1 MKNPVDFLSDEIL
14 VVEISNR
21 TAWMRF
27 NRPDQ
32 LNCFTP
38 ELYRSIKDAVRVAEH
53 NDDVDTIVFTGTGR
67 SFATGGDLKEV
78 LARITDADPLPWFEF
93 VDACPFDAI
102 KSCRKTVISAV
113 NGLCYAAGLLI
124 TLMSDISI
132 GAESATF
139 AFPETRVGFAE
150 SFSVAC
156 LAGRVSW
163 SKAKYM
169 LYTGLPVSS
178 QEAERI
184 GLITE
189 VVPDDQ
195 LFNRVDEVIKEL
207 RDSSFEAQMLF
218 KEYINRLTPPLE
230 WPDLFRGLST
240 SDAVA
245 FLEKFKA
252 RGTNE
257 EGISEKA
264 AS

>member
-1 MKNPVDFLSDEIL
+1 MKNPVDFPSDEIL
-14 VVEISNR
+14 VVEVADR

-38 ELYRSIKDAVRVAEH
+38 ALYGSIKDAVRVAEH

-78 LARITDADPLPWFEF
+78 LSRITDPDPLPWFEF
-93 VDACPFDAI
+93 VDACPFDQI
-102 KSCRKTVISAV
+102 KPCRKVVISAV

-139 AFPETRVGFAE
+139 AFPEGRVGFAE

-156 LAGRVSW
+156 LMGRVSL

-169 LYTGLPVSS
+169 LYTGLPVTA

-195 LFNRVDEVIKEL
+195 LFNRVGEVIEEL
-207 RDSSFEAQMLF
+207 RGSSFEAQMLF
-218 KEYINRLTPPLE
+218 KEYINRQTPPLE
-230 WPDLFRGLST
+230 WPDLFRGLGT
-240 SDAVA
+240 SDSVA
-245 FLEKFKA
+245 YLEKFKA
-252 RGTNE
+252 RGADK
-257 EGISEKA
+257 EGTQEQA